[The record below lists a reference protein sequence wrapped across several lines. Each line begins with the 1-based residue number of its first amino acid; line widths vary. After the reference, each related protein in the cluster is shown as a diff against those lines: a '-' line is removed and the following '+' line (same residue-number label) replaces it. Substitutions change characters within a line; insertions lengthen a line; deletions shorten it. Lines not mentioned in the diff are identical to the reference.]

1 VIRVDG
7 VDRGGRCGAQP
18 GRFCS
23 ATSQSET
30 DSASRRCPHTP
41 QTSTR
46 SLPTYSTHRLSGYIA
61 GDSSSDRREDTQS
74 DRSRAIRPAPC
85 APGRAAT
92 PVVAMGFSVHRRK
105 KASFAR
111 LLLATFRNPF
121 PRTSTPHTWPHGSPV
136 FHQRPCGLD
145 WWQIN
150 SSWPLFLLFLLQF
163 MGGIG
168 ALVNF
173 LEGLRL

>member
-92 PVVAMGFSVHRRK
+92 PVVAMGFSVHRKK
-105 KASFAR
+105 KALSGCCSPHFAT
-111 LLLATFRNPF
+111 LFLALAHRM
-121 PRTSTPHTWPHGSPV
+121 HTWPHGSPV
-136 FHQRPCGLD
+136 FNQRPCGLD

-163 MGGIG
+163 MG
-168 ALVNF
+168 ALV
-173 LEGLRL
+173 RS

>member
-1 VIRVDG
+1 VEADAERNLDAFVPPPLNPKLTLHHAAAMA
-7 VDRGGRCGAQP
+7 GARRRLCAVCLRTP
-18 GRFCS
+18 HIVS
-23 ATSQSET
+23 AVSS
-30 DSASRRCPHTP
+30 
-41 QTSTR
+41 
-46 SLPTYSTHRLSGYIA
+46 YIA
-61 GDSSSDRREDTQS
+61 GDSSSDRREDTQPA
-74 DRSRAIRPAPC
+74 RSRAIRPAPC

-105 KASFAR
+105 KASFVR

-136 FHQRPCGLD
+136 FNQRPCGLD

-163 MGGIG
+163 MGHWCARELFRGI
-168 ALVNF
+168 AIVNV
-173 LEGLRL
+173 